1 MILSQKQ
8 RMKIT
13 WIFSETS
20 LGSWS
25 IKAKLHEGGYCGEE
39 NRLNLILVLYDNVS
53 RKSPL
58 APSERFNCIEPSLRI
73 KHITMNFGKLD
84 HRQWRTN
91 RLVGAEILENVTI
104 YSY

>member
-25 IKAKLHEGGYCGEE
+25 IKAKLHEGGYYGEG
-39 NRLNLILVLYDNVS
+39 N
-53 RKSPL
+53 
-58 APSERFNCIEPSLRI
+58 
-73 KHITMNFGKLD
+73 
-84 HRQWRTN
+84 RTN
-91 RLVGAEILENVTI
+91 
-104 YSY
+104 

>member
-25 IKAKLHEGGYCGEE
+25 IKAKLHEGGYCGEG
-39 NRLNLILVLYDNVS
+39 NRTNLILVLYGNVS

-58 APSERFNCIEPSLRI
+58 VPSERSYCIEPSLRI
-73 KHITMNFGKLD
+73 KHIIPAFQHRNAAEGRISVRLESQAYTLD
-84 HRQWRTN
+84 
-91 RLVGAEILENVTI
+91 V
-104 YSY
+104 

>member
-20 LGSWS
+20 LGSLS
-25 IKAKLHEGGYCGEE
+25 IKAKLHEGGYCGEG
-39 NRLNLILVLYDNVS
+39 NRMKLILVLYGNVS
-53 RKSPL
+53 GKSPL

-73 KHITMNFGKLD
+73 KHIIVPRA
-84 HRQWRTN
+84 H
-91 RLVGAEILENVTI
+91 
-104 YSY
+104 

>member
-8 RMKIT
+8 RIKIT

-25 IKAKLHEGGYCGEE
+25 IKAKLHEGGHCGEG
-39 NRLNLILVLYDNVS
+39 NRTNLIIVLYGNFS

-58 APSERFNCIEPSLRI
+58 APSSERFNCIEPSLRI
-73 KHITMNFGKLD
+73 KHIIEPRA
-84 HRQWRTN
+84 H
-91 RLVGAEILENVTI
+91 
-104 YSY
+104 

>member
-20 LGSWS
+20 LYIGSWS
-25 IKAKLHEGGYCGEE
+25 IKAKLHEGGYCGEG
-39 NRLNLILVLYDNVS
+39 NRTNLILVLYGNVS

-58 APSERFNCIEPSLRI
+58 VPSERSNCIEPVSLSAHV
-73 KHITMNFGKLD
+73 HILRTLD
-84 HRQWRTN
+84 C
-91 RLVGAEILENVTI
+91 LL
-104 YSY
+104 

>member
-25 IKAKLHEGGYCGEE
+25 IKAKLHEGGYYGEG
-39 NRLNLILVLYDNVS
+39 NRTNLILVLYGNVS
-53 RKSPL
+53 RKLPL
-58 APSERFNCIEPSLRI
+58 APSERFNCIELKES
-73 KHITMNFGKLD
+73 N
-84 HRQWRTN
+84 
-91 RLVGAEILENVTI
+91 IL
-104 YSY
+104 

>member
-25 IKAKLHEGGYCGEE
+25 IKAKLHEGRYCVEM
-39 NRLNLILVLYDNVS
+39 NRTNLILVLYGNVS

-73 KHITMNFGKLD
+73 KYIIVPTAH
-84 HRQWRTN
+84 
-91 RLVGAEILENVTI
+91 
-104 YSY
+104 